1 MGKRNAWNMYERYVR
16 MKITYWKYLIMDKT
30 WMVGLFS
37 GSMCRS
43 RETASRRGRG
53 TKGNITWT
61 CSSSYGNKEGE
72 IIKYL
77 KE

>member
-1 MGKRNAWNMYERYVR
+1 
-16 MKITYWKYLIMDKT
+16 
-30 WMVGLFS
+30 MVGLFS
-37 GSMCRS
+37 GSMCKS

-72 IIKYL
+72 LIKYYL
-77 KE
+77 KY